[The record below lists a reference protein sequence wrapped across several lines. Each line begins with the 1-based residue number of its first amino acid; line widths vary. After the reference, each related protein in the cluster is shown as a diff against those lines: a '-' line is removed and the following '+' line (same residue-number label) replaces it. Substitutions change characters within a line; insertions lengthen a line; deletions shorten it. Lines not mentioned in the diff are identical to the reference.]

1 MARLLAR
8 APARRQIDVS
18 SFTLVTRTLLS
29 IFLVALGC
37 APEQKTA
44 NLGELALENG
54 QTLHDCRIGY
64 RTFGTLNADRSNAVL
79 MPTWAMGTSREL
91 GDQIGPGKL
100 VDSSRY
106 FVIAVDTLGNGV
118 SSSPSNSSL
127 QRGNAFPDLS
137 VSDLVESEYQLVTR
151 ILELRR
157 LKAVVG
163 ISLGGIQAL
172 GWATIHPE
180 FMEKVVSIVGTPR
193 SSPGDRKRWQDAI
206 DDVRST
212 PGWKRAVQHA
222 KNGAPFSAVGQL
234 TSDGNDFIRQ
244 AGVIVGVDVTASFDG
259 SMERAAAAVR
269 ASLLVVVSP
278 TDSVLDPSSSVE
290 FAHLAAAELIELD
303 GKCGHQAPSCEKAML
318 APSVSR
324 FLESPPKSSP

>member
-1 MARLLAR
+1 
-8 APARRQIDVS
+8 VS
-18 SFTLVTRTLLS
+18 SFAIVTRALLPVV
-29 IFLVALGC
+29 FFALTLGC

-44 NLGELALENG
+44 NLGDLALENG
-54 QTLHDCRIGY
+54 QTLRDCRIGY

-79 MPTWAMGTSREL
+79 LPTWAMGTSREL
-91 GDQIGPGKL
+91 ANQIGAGKL

-118 SSSPSNSSL
+118 SSSPSNSAL
-127 QRGNAFPDLS
+127 QGGDAFPELS

-151 ILELRR
+151 TMGLTHLE
-157 LKAVVG
+157 AVVG

-180 FMEKVVSIVGTPR
+180 FMNKVVSIVGTPR
-193 SSPGDRKRWQDAI
+193 SSDGDRKRWQDAI
-206 DDVRST
+206 EDVRST

-222 KNGAPFSAVGQL
+222 KNGAPLSAVGQL
-234 TSDGNDFIRQ
+234 SGEGTDFIRQ
-244 AGVIVGVDVTASFDG
+244 AGVIVGVDVSARFGG

-278 TDSVLDPSSSVE
+278 TDTVLDPSSSVE
-290 FAHLAAAELIELD
+290 FAHLAGAELVELD
-303 GKCGHQAPSCEKAML
+303 GKCGHQAPSCEKATL
-318 APSVSR
+318 VSAVSH
-324 FLESPPKSSP
+324 FLERPSN